1 MELHQVGLEP
11 EAGLAGAGT
20 ADHQHIFVPGG
31 LGVFGPAVHR
41 QPFGL
46 REQDVVFKYG
56 VDVAWSLVTLSL
68 FRGCLKNKS
77 CTNGADV

>member
-1 MELHQVGLEP
+1 MHLHEVGLNKKSRF
-11 EAGLAGAGT
+11 AAAGT

-56 VDVAWSLVTLSL
+56 VDI
-68 FRGCLKNKS
+68 RGYVFWP
-77 CTNGADV
+77 AP

>member
-1 MELHQVGLEP
+1 MHLHQVGLDKKSR
-11 EAGLAGAGT
+11 LAAAGT

-56 VDVAWSLVTLSL
+56 VDVGV
-68 FRGCLKNKS
+68 
-77 CTNGADV
+77 DVLCSAP